1 MFVTKHFGTAN
12 SVLISVVAKL
22 IDMGDF
28 NQVCLIN
35 PLFSKFDRCMTT

>member
-1 MFVTKHFGTAN
+1 MFVTRHLGTAN
-12 SVLISVVAKL
+12 SVVAKF

-28 NQVCLIN
+28 YQVCLIN